1 MATNFDQILEQMEQ
15 TSAKFCL
22 QIEQTS
28 AEFCLQIERMKES
41 WLLFDQILEQTSAE
55 CRLQIERMK
64 ESRLRSNDS
73 DQGGHDAVEQ
83 EFAGAM
89 ASAISVN
96 NDNNDDKEHQVE
108 ALCNKND
115 KEHVDVPELLL
126 QMNQFFASYNQ
137 QIKQI
142 IKEDTHLSMEFG
154 IMDIVEMVE
163 RNVFPAGLPRCGI
176 G

>member
-1 MATNFDQILEQMEQ
+1 MSHDLSAMATD
-15 TSAKFCL
+15 
-22 QIEQTS
+22 
-28 AEFCLQIERMKES
+28 
-41 WLLFDQILEQTSAE
+41 FDQILEQTSAKF
-55 CRLQIERMK
+55 RLQMKRMK
-64 ESRLRSNDS
+64 ESRLLWDQQMEQLLDYPESNDS